1 MTKKQQKPT
10 KQTKTSK
17 GKFYSTGAIWLM
29 IILVLAF
36 SIMAVFGLYRLGI
49 IKLPDSFDQAFMEKP
64 TSPSNAPAA
73 NIANAPEEKESYEA
87 IPREEFATALS
98 KMALPDEYYRNY
110 RIAIS
115 SETSQFVTEY
125 YTIKKSNDWWVQTAV
140 NEVII
145 QTAVCNGGNITVTD
159 NAANTSAKALE
170 KSDENPTGIS
180 FEESCGI
187 ITLDTL
193 ANMIYDIANGN
204 TVTYGG
210 GIADYSLS
218 FTQTR
223 HSGENLFSFSFLCQN
238 GVSEEY
244 TFSFENAVILS
255 ASKSFGGKEIYK
267 MEIKDYR
274 NDLSEIDTENLFSV
288 N

>member
-1 MTKKQQKPT
+1 M
-10 KQTKTSK
+10 
-17 GKFYSTGAIWLM
+17 WLM

-36 SIMAVFGLYRLGI
+36 SALAVFGLYKLGVI
-49 IKLPDSFDQAFMEKP
+49 SLPDSFDKAFMEKP
-64 TSPSNAPAA
+64 LPPSNAPAA
-73 NIANAPEEKESYEA
+73 NIANPPEEKESYEA

-98 KMALPDEYYRNY
+98 KMQLPSEYYRNY

-125 YTIKKSNDWWVQTAV
+125 YAIKKNNDWWVQTAV
-140 NEVII
+140 NKVIM

-170 KSDENPTGIS
+170 QSYENPTGIS
-180 FEESCGI
+180 FEERCGI

-193 ANMIYDIANGN
+193 VNMIYDIASGN
-204 TVTYGG
+204 EVTYGG

-223 HSGENLFSFSFLCQN
+223 LSGENLFSFSFLCHN

-255 ASKSFGGKEIYK
+255 ASKSYDGKEIYK

-274 NDLSEIDTENLFSV
+274 NNLSEIDTESLFSV